1 MRRRNN
7 VTFRLSFIKDMKLY
21 YHRFR
26 SIQALCLALSVF
38 LAATGLTPI
47 VVNARDAQKTSDAD
61 VDGFIIEFVNGQAV
75 CRRATRAEIPLT
87 LPRTTDVGI
96 PVERLLPPS
105 KAPAQLN
112 AVGSGLTI
120 QFSALSQLQND
131 PNRDTIIAAFQRAA
145 AVWEARIKN
154 PVTITI
160 NIDYGFNSP
169 GGQPFGP
176 NTLGSTGSVR
186 TLVDYPGAR
195 TNLLAGA
202 SGASESAI
210 YNQLPATFVP
220 TDTGNGGVVSMNK
233 SVAFA
238 LGIPVSSGQLV
249 ATMGFNKNF
258 PFDFNPDDGINPTQT
273 DFNSVATHEIGHAL
287 GFTSNAG
294 VGSTAEVS
302 IWDLFR
308 FRPGTTPGTF
318 TTAQRVMSIG
328 GSQVYYT
335 GQNFLVEGL
344 ATTELALSTGGPAG
358 VSSGGGDGSQS
369 SHWKD
374 DSLTG
379 KFIGI
384 MDPSIGPGR
393 HEDVNDNDFAAIEL
407 LGWNLINTVSP
418 PAPPPLPP
426 TPPNDN
432 LANAQ
437 VISGC
442 SGSVNGTNVGATAE
456 SGEPQ
461 HFPSSPA
468 NGGLGGGK
476 RSVWYQWQAPSA
488 GQVTITTAGSRF
500 DTVLAVYTGS
510 TFASLTLVAQS
521 DDIATDT
528 TSSVT
533 FTATAGGTYRIAV
546 DGYDNQSGGD
556 FGPLTLNWSE
566 ANCTVAPPPPQ
577 ILLETSGP
585 VADQAAVFDSILWV
599 RDPFLIVNPG
609 NLLMPAGDQ
618 NTRVAI
624 FVTNLSPGAGVVVNL
639 VDSNGGSHDITPID
653 VHGFTDFDF
662 TQVTF
667 RLPSGLPAGRCSIKV
682 ISQNLTSNTATFRI
696 GP

>member
-1 MRRRNN
+1 
-7 VTFRLSFIKDMKLY
+7 MKLY
-21 YHRFR
+21 YYRFR

-38 LAATGLTPI
+38 LAATGLTPMT
-47 VVNARDAQKTSDAD
+47 VNAKDATKASGASVDAY
-61 VDGFIIEFVNGQAV
+61 IIEFVNGKAV
-75 CRRATRAEIPLT
+75 CRLARPDEVLST
-87 LPRTTDVGI
+87 LPRASDVGI
-96 PVERLLPPS
+96 PAERLLPPT

-112 AVGSGLTI
+112 AVGGGLTI
-120 QFSALSQLQND
+120 QVNVLSQLQND
-131 PNRDTIIAAFQRAA
+131 PNKATVIAAFQRAA
-145 AVWEARIKN
+145 AVWEAKIKN

-176 NTLGSTGSVR
+176 NTLGSTSSLR

-202 SGASESAI
+202 SSVGETAI
-210 YNQLPATFVP
+210 YNQLPTTFVP
-220 TDTGNGGVVSMNK
+220 TDTGNGGVVSVNK

-238 LGIPVSSGQLV
+238 LGIPVSNPDQLV

-258 PFDFNPDDGINPTQT
+258 PYDFNPDDGVSPTQT

-294 VGSTAEVS
+294 VGSTAEVTL
-302 IWDLFR
+302 WDLFR
-308 FRPGTTPGTF
+308 FRPGTSPGTF

-335 GQNFLVEGL
+335 GQSFLVEGL
-344 ATTELALSTGGPAG
+344 ATNELALSTGGPAG
-358 VSSGGGDGSQS
+358 VSSGGGDGAQS
-369 SHWKD
+369 SHWKED
-374 DSLTG
+374 ALTG

-384 MDPSIGPGR
+384 MDPSIGPGK
-393 HEDVNDNDFAAIEL
+393 HEDVNDNDTAAIEL
-407 LGWNLINTVSP
+407 LGWNLVNTVAP

-432 LANAQ
+432 FASAQ

-456 SGEPQ
+456 NGEPQ
-461 HFPSSPA
+461 HFPPSPSF
-468 NGGLGGGK
+468 GGLGGGK
-476 RSVWYQWQAPSA
+476 RSVWYQWQAPST
-488 GQVTITTAGSRF
+488 GQATITTAGSRY
-500 DTVLAVYTGS
+500 DTVLAIYTGS
-510 TFASLTLVAQS
+510 TLASLALVGQS
-521 DDIATDT
+521 DDGATDT

-533 FTATAGGTYRIAV
+533 FAANAGTTYRIAV

-566 ANCTVAPPPPQ
+566 TNCAVSPPPQ
-577 ILLETSGP
+577 ILLEESGP
-585 VADQAAVFDSILWV
+585 VADQAAAFDSILWV

-609 NLLMPAGDQ
+609 NLISPAADR

-639 VDSNGGSHDITPID
+639 VDFNGQSVNITPID
-653 VHGFTDFDF
+653 VHGFTDFNF
-662 TQVTF
+662 SQVTF
-667 RLPSGLPAGRCSIKV
+667 ILPSGLAAGRASVKV
-682 ISQNLTSNTATFRI
+682 TSQSLTSNTATFRI